1 MYKVI
6 TYFSEDIKKKYKSID
21 EVAQDFQFLEKP
33 TKEGFYRD
41 IFDGDLIEI
50 ESFDGKYVVTL
61 HTLMHEVNFNN
72 LEEIYQ
78 NFQLQELP
86 NGEGFYRE
94 LDNNLI
100 EIVKE
105 EVQEA

>member
-33 TKEGFYRD
+33 TKEGFYKD
-41 IFDGDLIEI
+41 ILSDDLIEI
-50 ESFDGKYVVTL
+50 ESFDGEYIVTL
-61 HTLMHEVNFNN
+61 HTFMHEINFKN

-78 NFQLQELP
+78 NFQLQEKP
-86 NGEGFYRE
+86 SEEGFYRE
-94 LDNNLI
+94 LDGNLI